1 MDLEGENSALE
12 SVEDNE
18 LTTNPDSVSGL
29 DQNKDKFKA
38 NGSCSNEIHN
48 LATSRIIGAN
58 TEHLDGQV
66 KEGAVNFNPI
76 TAKSPVVGSTT
87 ITKGYGLRKWRRIKR
102 EVVKDANTGADN
114 SKVLKRGLSSSGIKQ
129 TNLLSAEIKQN
140 SEGSTGSANMFRN
153 VGFSDGLVTH
163 GPILESRFAVG
174 PAFALGTDSENSEDR
189 SSKSSTAASAPR
201 LRYELPAVLGYLREK
216 NRSKNFSW
224 KSVASSTQRVP
235 QGKGRA
241 ESSKKP
247 RGERVKMEKENS
259 HSSMESDSRSSN
271 FVFMQGVYSVTSN
284 GNQSENYDGE
294 NSDDG
299 HAGEQQFCE
308 EIQTGYGQENV
319 GEVENASQ
327 DDLAAD
333 APWEDKEEKSESHQ
347 PSADQDPLVE
357 SLVTLQTVQE
367 ALESEVLKFEE
378 IGKISSIPVDST
390 STDRRIHESSSCDQ
404 FDSENIRQ
412 SSSLESQVLSLTE
425 NVKYLESK
433 LEEANAMLTVKESR
447 VVELENTLIR
457 GKSPTEES
465 GNAIKLQQEK
475 SREIESE
482 LESLF
487 KQKIEAEVEYLILTR
502 TIQKLRVVAGDQLT
516 FFEQQEALAGEQEQ
530 MLNKLGRQRL
540 LPHPGAVVPT

>member
-140 SEGSTGSANMFRN
+140 N
-153 VGFSDGLVTH
+153 
-163 GPILESRFAVG
+163 
-174 PAFALGTDSENSEDR
+174 SENSEDR

-390 STDRRIHESSSCDQ
+390 STDRRIHESSSCDL